1 MRRPPARTTCA
12 RGPAAAS
19 LALALVLAV
28 AGCTGSDETDRA
40 TRTAEALAAGLS
52 SGKLGAVRFADRP
65 TPAVQRW
72 WDDTVGGMDV
82 APKVEVTGV
91 EPVEDDATTATLS
104 YTWPLGGEQAWTYD
118 TSVRLS
124 RAQDGE
130 AWVAE
135 LVPAAVEPSLAEGEV
150 LAARREPAERGD
162 ILGAGGAPLVTERPV
177 LRFGIDK
184 TRVRPAQQAE
194 SARRLARL
202 LDITPGD
209 FVSSVEQAGDRA
221 FVEALVLREGDV
233 TDRIRNGYPEIPGA
247 IAVSDDL
254 SLAPTREFARPILG
268 TVGAV
273 TAEIVEESDGRYQAG
288 DEAGLSGLQLRYD
301 QQLAGTPGVTVEAVG
316 QDDQRRTLFEVR
328 PKAGKPLRTTLDPQ
342 RQRTAERLLGDV
354 GPASALVA
362 VRPSDGHILAAAS
375 GPGSDGQSTATV
387 GQYAPGSTFKVVTS
401 LALLRAGLTPDST
414 LPCTDTVTVD
424 GKPFKNYDD
433 YPPGAI
439 GDISLRSALANSCN
453 TAFISQRGKASQD
466 DLAAAAASLGLG
478 VDHDLGFPAYFGQ
491 VGADDTETG
500 HAAAMIGQGKVLA
513 SPLVMAAVAASVQ
526 QGSTVTP
533 VLLPAYQPDDGG
545 ADAGA
550 EVRQLA
556 GQESDRLASMMRSVV
571 TEGSATF
578 LGGVPGAPV
587 LAKTGT
593 AEFGEQDPPQTHAWM
608 IAAQG
613 DLAVAVFVDVG
624 ESGSQTAG
632 PILSAFLRG

>member
-184 TRVRPAQQAE
+184 TRVRPARQAE

-254 SLAPTREFARPILG
+254 PLAPTREFARPILG

>member
-52 SGKLGAVRFADRP
+52 SGKLDAVRFADRP

-254 SLAPTREFARPILG
+254 PLAPTREFARPILG

>member
-104 YTWPLGGEQAWTYD
+104 YTWPLGGEHTWTYD

-254 SLAPTREFARPILG
+254 PLAPTREFARPILG